1 MSGATLLEV
10 VGWQYVEKQVQKN
23 NALPLNEAGNIH
35 IEENRNTHVGIR
47 NTPKYPFLEELRK
60 LKKSERKFRMI
71 FEDSIDGLLL
81 WNHQFQIVD
90 LNSSA
95 EDIFGLS
102 KDLLIGKNLFGLFSE
117 TKIKQEI
124 VKHVEQVMDKRKHS
138 STIIIESE
146 EGQKRYFDYSSKH
159 EIVEGLN
166 LTVIKDITEKIEIQ
180 EQLRKSDT
188 LNVIGELAAGIAH
201 EIRNPMTA
209 LKGFIQL
216 LEGSIKSEHEMYYQV
231 ITSELQRIDSIINE
245 FLILAKPQAKRF
257 QEKDIKQIMKE
268 TVDLLNAQA
277 VLHNVQFI
285 TSFENNLPLI
295 FCEPNQLKKVF
306 INIIKNAIEVMPD
319 GGNILIKINQTE
331 NNQIRIS
338 IWDEGMGIPEE
349 KIKKLGEP
357 FYTTKERGT
366 GLGLMV
372 SYRIIEEHQGT
383 VQIESEIGKGTTFT
397 IILPLLANSK

>member
-1 MSGATLLEV
+1 
-10 VGWQYVEKQVQKN
+10 
-23 NALPLNEAGNIH
+23 
-35 IEENRNTHVGIR
+35 
-47 NTPKYPFLEELRK
+47 
-60 LKKSERKFRMI
+60 MI

-81 WNHQFQIVD
+81 WNDQFQIVD

-117 TKIKQEI
+117 TKIKPEI
-124 VKHVEQVMDKRKHS
+124 IKHVEQAMDKGKHS

-216 LEGSIKSEHEMYYQV
+216 LEGSIKLEHEMYYQV

-285 TSFENNLPLI
+285 TSFENKLPLI

-338 IWDEGMGIPEE
+338 ICDEGMGIPEE